1 MAEVE
6 LKTIDPKTVMSL
18 AFEGSYAQTTDRLD
32 ELMAWLL
39 RVGHPF
45 SDRPF
50 AIYYDDP
57 VEVPEEDL
65 SAEVCLPIEEA
76 CEPAEGVKRKTV
88 PGGEFACVLHEGP
101 YSGLDDAYDEVFNWL
116 EENSYEFAEEM
127 GTREVFHRLSGEV
140 ESSDELLTEVQI
152 PIVTGETPAATA
164 EEEVDD
170 VEEIEQVEEVE
181 EVEEVEDVAEVA
193 E

>member
-65 SAEVCLPIEEA
+65 RAEVCLPIKEA
-76 CEPAEGVKRKTV
+76 CEPADEVERKTV
-88 PGGEFACVLHEGP
+88 SGGEFACVMHEGP
-101 YSGLDDAYDEVFNWL
+101 YSGLDEVYEEVFDWL
-116 EENSYEFAEEM
+116 EENSYEFVEEM

-152 PIVTGETPAATA
+152 PVTTGETLATTA
-164 EEEVDD
+164 EAAEEVG
-170 VEEIEQVEEVE
+170 EVE
-181 EVEEVEDVAEVA
+181 EVEEVPEVAEVA